1 MFRRLFPAG
10 RLIGVLMVAGSLAA
24 LAQAHTAAHNDEAM
38 AGHMDMTSLKP
49 LQPGDKERAAAIV
62 AAARKAA
69 DPYKDYHKALEDGY
83 AIFLPEVKQNV
94 YHFTNYAH
102 AYRNN
107 MNFDPSRPT
116 SLLYE
121 KAPAK
126 AAGPAGYKLVGVMYT
141 APYEVPEE
149 ELNRRVPLSIAR
161 WHLHTNLCLPADN
174 DVRGDHLD
182 DPDLVGTNAK
192 FGLQG
197 SITTATACRAAGG
210 RFVHHVFGWMVHVYP
225 YESDPKKIW
234 ASGMDDMH
242 GMDHDSMPMD
252 MPR

>member
-1 MFRRLFPAG
+1 MDEPQAASDDVVVSAASVNEEVLLFRRLFPAG

-107 MNFDPSRPT
+107 MNFDPSRPMPD
-116 SLLYE
+116 SLT
-121 KAPAK
+121 PPN
-126 AAGPAGYKLVGVMYT
+126 G
-141 APYEVPEE
+141 
-149 ELNRRVPLSIAR
+149 
-161 WHLHTNLCLPADN
+161 
-174 DVRGDHLD
+174 
-182 DPDLVGTNAK
+182 
-192 FGLQG
+192 
-197 SITTATACRAAGG
+197 ATAVEIIPALIPTI
-210 RFVHHVFGWMVHVYP
+210 P
-225 YESDPKKIW
+225 YSN
-234 ASGMDDMH
+234 ASLTRQMR
-242 GMDHDSMPMD
+242 SIS
-252 MPR
+252 